1 MDDDRG
7 SGVGDGVVY
16 QQAMDTFRSTGAQ
29 VVSTA
34 GVLATSCGVVVGFA
48 VERNSP
54 PLLAVA
60 AVFPLAIE
68 LLFRRWRRLDHSVLR
83 VAVAIEERSGRTS
96 LAQTLMDN
104 WQHDGRF
111 MRLAPIGVAAAL
123 AASATIWW
131 IL

>member
-1 MDDDRG
+1 MNDDRG
-7 SGVGDGVVY
+7 SGVGDGIVY
-16 QQAMDTFRSTGAQ
+16 QQALDTFRSTGAQ

-34 GVLATSCGVVVGFA
+34 GVLVTSCGVVVGFA

-54 PLLAVA
+54 ALLAVA
-60 AVFPLAIE
+60 AGFPLAIE
-68 LLFRRWRRLDHSVLR
+68 LLFRRWRRLDKSVLR
-83 VAVAIEERSGRTS
+83 VAADIEGKSGRTS

-111 MRLAPIGVAAAL
+111 IRLAPIGVASVLAL
-123 AASATIWW
+123 AATLWW

>member
-1 MDDDRG
+1 MNDDNEPR
-7 SGVGDGVVY
+7 VGDAMIY
-16 QQAMDTFRSTGAQ
+16 QQAMDTFRSTGSQ

-34 GVLATSCGVVVGFA
+34 GVLATSCGLVVGFA

-54 PLLAVA
+54 ALLAVA
-60 AVFPLAIE
+60 AGFPLAIE
-68 LLFRRWRRLDHSVLR
+68 LLFRRWRRLDNSVLR
-83 VAVAIEERSGRTS
+83 VAAAIEGSSGRTS

-111 MRLAPIGVAAAL
+111 TRFAPVAV
-123 AASATIWW
+123 ASALTVSAILWW